1 MKNNGITFEIDS
13 KGIGTLKVDR
23 PEVRNALD
31 WDAIDAF
38 GEAVQAAED
47 SPNLRVMI
55 VTGGGKAFVSGGDLK
70 ALQHYPN
77 KEDGL
82 RLATS
87 MGDALAQL
95 QLLPCPTIAAING
108 PARGGGAEITVACD
122 MSIMAEDADIGFVH
136 TRLGIITAW
145 GGGQRL
151 LREVGYAIALE
162 LLTTGRVVKP
172 AEAHQLRLVNR
183 VVPAGEAYVEAKKM
197 AEEIASRPPEAI
209 QAAKRVLRNS
219 IAHPQGDAYMAER
232 EEFPLLWDS
241 EYRRAA
247 LETFLNKNKPKNAD
261 EPSQSESDAAK
272 GDSAK
277 GKLTPGM
284 ATE

>member
-1 MKNNGITFEIDS
+1 MSGITFNID
-13 KGIGTLKVDR
+13 KNGIGTLKVDR

-31 WDAIDAF
+31 WDAMEAF
-38 GEAVQAAED
+38 GQAVQQAED
-47 SPNLRVMI
+47 APELRALI
-55 VTGGGKAFVSGGDLK
+55 VTGGGKTFVSGGDLK
-70 ALQHYPN
+70 SLQHYPT

-82 RLATS
+82 RLATI

-122 MSIMAEDADIGFVH
+122 MSIMAADADIGFVH

-151 LREVGYAIALE
+151 LREVGYAMALE
-162 LLTTGRVVKP
+162 LMTTGRVLN
-172 AEAHQLRLVNR
+172 AEEALNLRLVNR
-183 VVPAGEAYVEAKKM
+183 VVPAGEAYRASVELAQ
-197 AEEIASRPPEAI
+197 EIASRPAQAI

-219 IAHPQGDAYMAER
+219 ISHPQGDAYMAER

-241 EYRRAA
+241 DYRRAA
-247 LETFLNKNKPKNAD
+247 LERFLNKNKPV
-261 EPSQSESDAAK
+261 EPAAQPK
-272 GDSAK
+272 SAEAK
-277 GKLTPGM
+277 GKLSPGL
-284 ATE
+284 APE

>member
-1 MKNNGITFEIDS
+1 MSGITFNID
-13 KGIGTLKVDR
+13 KHHIGTLKVDR

-31 WDAIDAF
+31 WDAMEAF
-38 GEAVQAAED
+38 GQAVQQAED
-47 SPNLRVMI
+47 SPDLRALI
-55 VTGGGKAFVSGGDLK
+55 VTGGGKSFVSGGDLK
-70 ALQHYPN
+70 SLQHFPT
-77 KEDGL
+77 KADGL
-82 RLATS
+82 RLATI
-87 MGDALAQL
+87 MGDALAKL

-122 MSIMAEDADIGFVH
+122 MSIIAADADIGFVH

-151 LREVGYAIALE
+151 LREVGYAMALE
-162 LLTTGRVVKP
+162 LMTTGRVLN
-172 AEAHQLRLVNR
+172 AQEALDLRLVNR
-183 VVPAGEAYVEAKKM
+183 VVPAGETYRASLELAQD
-197 AEEIASRPPEAI
+197 IAASPAQAI

-232 EEFPLLWDS
+232 EEFPLLWDT

-247 LETFLNKNKPKNAD
+247 LETFLNKNKSEQPETRSKPAD
-261 EPSQSESDAAK
+261 AQAK
-272 GDSAK
+272 LD
-277 GKLTPGM
+277 PGL